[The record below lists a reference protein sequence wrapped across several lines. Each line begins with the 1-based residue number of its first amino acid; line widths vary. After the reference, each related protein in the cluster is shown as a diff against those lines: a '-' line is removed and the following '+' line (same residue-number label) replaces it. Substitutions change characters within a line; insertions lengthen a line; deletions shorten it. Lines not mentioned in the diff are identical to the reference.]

1 MSENKTILFSEPT
14 ETISKEL
21 ASHLANRDYTT
32 LTVNTLGETLLT
44 LQNHRIDALIL
55 DAGLLEEEWGFIAVI
70 KGMDHELPI
79 IVCAE
84 ENTPVL
90 ESRIRQQGIFY
101 YHIKSFGVEDLEMA
115 IANAVN
121 GLTK

>member
-1 MSENKTILFSEPT
+1 MSKDKTILFSEPS

-21 ASHLANRDYTT
+21 STYLAERDYSII
-32 LTVNTLGETLLT
+32 TVRTLGETLLT
-44 LQNHRIDALIL
+44 LQNNRIDALIL

-70 KGMDHELPI
+70 KGMEHELPV

-84 ENTPVL
+84 ENTPIL

-121 GLTK
+121 GLIT

>member
-1 MSENKTILFSEPT
+1 MQN
-14 ETISKEL
+14 
-21 ASHLANRDYTT
+21 SHF
-32 LTVNTLGETLLT
+32 
-44 LQNHRIDALIL
+44 QNNRIDALVL
-55 DAGLLEEEWGFIAVI
+55 DSCLLEEEWGFIAVI
-70 KGMDHELPI
+70 KGMEHELPV

-84 ENTPVL
+84 ENTPAL

-121 GLTK
+121 RLI